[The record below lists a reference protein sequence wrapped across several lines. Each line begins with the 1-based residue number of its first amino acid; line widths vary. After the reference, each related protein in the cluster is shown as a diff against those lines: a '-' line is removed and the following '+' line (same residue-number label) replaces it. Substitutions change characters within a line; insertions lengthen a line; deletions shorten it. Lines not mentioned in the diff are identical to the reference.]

1 MPCVLDGWQAA
12 NVTDDDRHRRLDA
25 VADAIA
31 ASDAPT
37 LSGWLNEADQ
47 WDVTVHRDGQAFLD
61 HLDALSR
68 EADCDKQLNAPN
80 TRSD

>member
-1 MPCVLDGWQAA
+1 M
-12 NVTDDDRHRRLDA
+12 TDDDRHRRLDA

-31 ASDAPT
+31 ASDDPT

-68 EADCDKQLNAPN
+68 EADCDEQLNATN

>member
-1 MPCVLDGWQAA
+1 MPGVLHGWQAA
-12 NVTDDDRHRRLDA
+12 NVTDDDRHRRLDT

-31 ASDAPT
+31 ASDDPT

-68 EADCDKQLNAPN
+68 EADCNEQPKAPN
-80 TRSD
+80 TGSD